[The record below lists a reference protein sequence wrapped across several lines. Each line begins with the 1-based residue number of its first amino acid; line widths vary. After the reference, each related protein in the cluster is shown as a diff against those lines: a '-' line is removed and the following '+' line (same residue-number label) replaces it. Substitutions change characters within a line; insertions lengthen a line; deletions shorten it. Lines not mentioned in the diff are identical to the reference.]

1 MYCYDCFNCGIT
13 KNQVNSSH
21 TQYFLKSFT
30 AILFALLI
38 ILSSHREAL
47 IYLSF
52 KLNQTYIAKNLC
64 IQKNEQVNSCCGKC
78 VLKKQ
83 LAESQKKENEGENPI
98 STKELMPLIFVCSQF
113 RNSIIN
119 PEIALDQKFKISVA
133 ICSRLLTLGI
143 FHPPRI

>member
-1 MYCYDCFNCGIT
+1 MVLT

-21 TQYFLKSFT
+21 NQYFLKSFS

-38 ILSSHREAL
+38 IVSSHREAL

-52 KLNQTYIAKNLC
+52 KLNQNYIANNLC
-64 IQKNEQVNSCCGKC
+64 IKKDEPANSCCGKC

-83 LAESQKKENEGENPI
+83 LAESQKKENEGENP
-98 STKELMPLIFVCSQF
+98 SSEKKLMPLIFVCSQLQ
-113 RNSIIN
+113 NSSNN
-119 PEIALDQKFKISVA
+119 PEITLDYKFKISA
-133 ICSRLLTLGI
+133 SIFKRLLTSGI

>member
-1 MYCYDCFNCGIT
+1 MVLT

-21 TQYFLKSFT
+21 TQYFLKSFS

-38 ILSSHREAL
+38 IVSSHREAL

-52 KLNQTYIAKNLC
+52 KLNQTYIVKNLC
-64 IQKNEQVNSCCGKC
+64 IQKDEQVNSCCGKC

-98 STKELMPLIFVCSQF
+98 STKKLMPLIFICSHS
-113 RNSIIN
+113 RNSIN
-119 PEIALDQKFKISVA
+119 NTGSVWVHKFKISA
-133 ICSRLLTLGI
+133 SISNRLLILGI